1 MLIAKVQMT
10 GDSGNCLVGWET
22 FNLTPLAVLL
32 KLEMKQ
38 SHRI

>member
-1 MLIAKVQMT
+1 MS
-10 GDSGNCLVGWET
+10 GDSGNCSAGWEA

-38 SHRI
+38 GHRIYSLEGS